1 MVDNPT
7 ALMATSL
14 GLILCCVI
22 VIILFIIFVHTMPGK
37 IARRRGNPQAEAID
51 ILSLLGLLIFP
62 LWMAALVWAYIRP
75 FTLPVEVDGETDRAG
90 QELDR
95 EETADPIGEKTP
107 ASAEEGR

>member
-1 MVDNPT
+1 
-7 ALMATSL
+7 
-14 GLILCCVI
+14 
-22 VIILFIIFVHTMPGK
+22 
-37 IARRRGNPQAEAID
+37 
-51 ILSLLGLLIFP
+51 
-62 LWMAALVWAYIRP
+62 MAALVWAYIRP